1 MNDLPIIDIA
11 DKIID
16 AVSKSNRLIIKAPTG
31 SGKSTQ
37 IPQML
42 LDRTNPPGKILVL
55 QPRRLAA
62 RMLASRVAF
71 ERGGEVGEEIGF
83 QTRFESASSTSTRVL
98 FITEGILP
106 RLLFSDN
113 KLSSVSV
120 VIFDEFHERSLASD
134 LALALIRELQQT
146 YRPDLKIIVMSA
158 TLETGLLAEYLAGAQ
173 LVFSEGRTYPVT
185 IKYYSEAGK
194 LDPWI
199 AAVNATVSLIRE
211 QKVEGDIL
219 IFMPGVYEIRKTAN
233 LLKETALGEPV
244 SIQLLYGELP
254 SGQQKEVMERSQKR
268 KIIISTNIAETSLTI
283 PGVRHV
289 IDSGLV
295 RINRFD
301 SSRGFNTLYV
311 EKISIDS
318 AEQRSGRAGREAPGS
333 CIRLW
338 SLADQRNRS
347 NHTQPEILRVDL
359 SETVLELFMLGYND
373 MDSFPWFEKPDQ
385 LSIQSALQILQIT
398 GAVSS
403 EGELTDDGR
412 TMVRLPMP
420 PRLSRLMIESN
431 RRGVTRKGALTAAL
445 LSERP
450 IFSGTPEFP
459 DDITETICGSD
470 LELLI
475 QIINRVEISQ
485 YDDDTCR
492 KLHVNVSAVRQVTR
506 TAAYFL
512 QICRKQ
518 GMQTRDHSDDPE
530 HLSQAIL
537 LAFSDR
543 LAKRRDSGTLLC
555 DLKNGKRGELSKMSM
570 ARGADLFI
578 ATTIHELKSNR
589 DQTPRTVLSNAC
601 SIKEQ
606 WLNQFLA
613 DRLSTNTDLVW
624 NSIRQVVESKI
635 RTECCGVIIQEKDNP
650 QIDLQKG
657 GDFLADIIIQK
668 GLLLNGWNTEVDTF
682 INRVKWVKRLFP
694 EQNLPLFDQDDYSL
708 IIHELCRD
716 KVRYADVKDLPI
728 ISLVKELLSWNQ
740 LQFIDT
746 VAPVCI
752 SL

>member
-1 MNDLPIIDIA
+1 M
-11 DKIID
+11 
-16 AVSKSNRLIIKAPTG
+16 
-31 SGKSTQ
+31 
-37 IPQML
+37 
-42 LDRTNPPGKILVL
+42 
-55 QPRRLAA
+55 
-62 RMLASRVAF
+62 
-71 ERGGEVGEEIGF
+71 
-83 QTRFESASSTSTRVL
+83 
-98 FITEGILP
+98 
-106 RLLFSDN
+106 LFSDN

-420 PRLSRLMIESN
+420 PVSR
-431 RRGVTRKGALTAAL
+431 
-445 LSERP
+445 
-450 IFSGTPEFP
+450 
-459 DDITETICGSD
+459 D
-470 LELLI
+470 
-475 QIINRVEISQ
+475 
-485 YDDDTCR
+485 
-492 KLHVNVSAVRQVTR
+492 
-506 TAAYFL
+506 
-512 QICRKQ
+512 
-518 GMQTRDHSDDPE
+518 
-530 HLSQAIL
+530 
-537 LAFSDR
+537 
-543 LAKRRDSGTLLC
+543 
-555 DLKNGKRGELSKMSM
+555 
-570 ARGADLFI
+570 
-578 ATTIHELKSNR
+578 
-589 DQTPRTVLSNAC
+589 
-601 SIKEQ
+601 
-606 WLNQFLA
+606 
-613 DRLSTNTDLVW
+613 
-624 NSIRQVVESKI
+624 
-635 RTECCGVIIQEKDNP
+635 
-650 QIDLQKG
+650 
-657 GDFLADIIIQK
+657 
-668 GLLLNGWNTEVDTF
+668 
-682 INRVKWVKRLFP
+682 
-694 EQNLPLFDQDDYSL
+694 
-708 IIHELCRD
+708 
-716 KVRYADVKDLPI
+716 
-728 ISLVKELLSWNQ
+728 
-740 LQFIDT
+740 
-746 VAPVCI
+746 
-752 SL
+752 